1 MSGTKILID
10 TNIALYMMGG
20 DEILSTLL
28 DGKEIFVSVITEM
41 ELLSYPKISLTETI
55 SIKNF
60 LKDTLIIDINEA
72 IKEITIEL
80 RKYHNLKL
88 PDAMI
93 AATAQYL
100 NVPLISSDQAFK
112 KISSISFILYEL

>member
-112 KISSISFILYEL
+112 KISSISFVLYEL

>member
-10 TNIALYMMGG
+10 TNISLYMMGG

-100 NVPLISSDQAFK
+100 NIPLISSDQAFK